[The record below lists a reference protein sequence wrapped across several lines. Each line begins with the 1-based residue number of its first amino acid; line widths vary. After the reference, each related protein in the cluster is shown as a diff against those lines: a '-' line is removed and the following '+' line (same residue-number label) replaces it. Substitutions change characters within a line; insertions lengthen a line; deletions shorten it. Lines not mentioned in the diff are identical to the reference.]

1 MQWLPHVDKLVMEML
16 AYRTPPSCIQ
26 ANLLAMARTLNAKS
40 EVIKEIPCRKH
51 IQNLR
56 SVLAIQTKTLAAKII
71 GQSKCIQQFHTD
83 ETGRAHIS
91 IVNVIVSVLNENDE
105 LKTVCLAGDIFP
117 PDKTAE
123 EQSKE
128 VVSTF
133 AESGRLLDNWR
144 RTTQEMYG
152 QDEDCAA
159 LLAQIPKGSR
169 LCVTRCLGATMSTD
183 NCTTANL
190 TQEKTAEK
198 IYAIAQSKGIT
209 TPSDLVIHF
218 GNCHNHI
225 RNVWCKAITKRL
237 CKRLTTDLK
246 QDIDAF
252 PPHLRICCDLMN
264 IHRYVQMCMPI
275 IFYQYLF

>member
-1 MQWLPHVDKLVMEML
+1 MKWLPHVDKLVMEML

-40 EVIKEIPCRKH
+40 KVIEEIPCRKY

-56 SVLAIQTKTLAAKII
+56 SVLAIQTKILAAKII
-71 GQSKCIQQFHTD
+71 GQSKRIKQFHTD

-91 IVNVIVSVLNENDE
+91 IVNVIVSVLNENDK

-117 PDKTAE
+117 ADKTAE

-128 VVSTF
+128 VVATF
-133 AESGRLLDNWR
+133 AESGRLLENWR
-144 RTTQEMYG
+144 QTTQEMYG
-152 QDEDCAA
+152 DDEDCAD
-159 LLAQIPKGSR
+159 LLAQIPERST
-169 LCVTRCLGATMSTD
+169 LCPTRCLGATMSAD

-190 TQEKTAEK
+190 TQEKTAER
-198 IYAIAQSKGIT
+198 IYAIARAKGIT
-209 TPSDLVIHF
+209 APEELIVHF

-225 RNVWCKAITKRL
+225 QNVWCKAITKRL
-237 CKRLTTDLK
+237 CKRLTTDLQ

-252 PPHLRICCDLMN
+252 PPHLRICCDLIN
-264 IHRYVQMCMPI
+264 IHR
-275 IFYQYLF
+275 